1 MQQRN
6 EFKCEAADPAAGA
19 AQAADPKARL
29 DAAVAAERARLAA
42 SGRAPGAALI
52 DLLHRQGA
60 ARIDA
65 GQPREA
71 VACWAEAAALCEADT
86 PPAQR
91 AALLIDLGR
100 LHLSLDEPGAAA
112 RPLDAAIALLRAAPA
127 AGARDLAL
135 ALATRAAVHGPRAPE
150 QAVGLLTEAADLL
163 EARVRRTQQAGDAIP
178 LAHALLDLGRAQAG
192 SGALPAARDSFARC
206 AEVTAALLQAAPS
219 LVARNMHNAAL
230 NHLGRAEA
238 ALGRPEVALGLF
250 RESAADMRRL
260 VHEEGRDDLADDLA
274 RAEAD
279 VAALEAELRPN

>member
-1 MQQRN
+1 MQKRN
-6 EFKCEAADPAAGA
+6 EFKCEAADSAAGT
-19 AQAADPKARL
+19 AQGTDPAARL

-42 SGRAPGAALI
+42 AGVRPGAALI

-65 GQPREA
+65 GQLRPA
-71 VACWAEAAALCEADT
+71 VACWAEAVTLCDADT

-91 AALLIDLGR
+91 SALLIDLGR
-100 LHLSLDEPGAAA
+100 LHLSLDEKEAAA

-127 AGARDLAL
+127 RGRNLAL
-135 ALATRAAVHGPRAPE
+135 ALATRAAVHGPRAPD
-150 QAVGLLTEAADLL
+150 QAIGLLTEAADLL
-163 EARVRRTQQAGDAIP
+163 EARVRRTQQAADAMH

-192 SGALPAARDSFARC
+192 GGVVPAARDSFARC

-238 ALGRPEVALGLF
+238 ALGRPDVALGLL
-250 RESAADMRRL
+250 RESAADMRLL
-260 VHEEGRDDLADDLA
+260 VQEEGRDDLADDLA

-279 VAALEAELRPN
+279 VVALEAQLRPA